1 MSMRKL
7 IAILCVFVLTV
18 GIFGGCASDDEQPSS
33 SNSEKKS
40 DTKSES
46 KGEEKPYELSFLF
59 LGDDAA
65 KSVNADNDR
74 VVKEMS
80 ERLGVTFQFRS
91 VPEGG
96 YEKINIAIASGD
108 LPDVVNSSYP
118 NAAVSQW
125 IRDGVIL
132 PINDYFDI
140 MPTVKEQCERESWT
154 AVDGQYY
161 GYPFI
166 AQKGITNSNIVVRG
180 DWMEELGIE
189 EPQTLDEFH
198 DMLLKFRA
206 DKDTYGISG
215 AKPIGNFA
223 WVFHAY
229 GLEYADWSLDVDSN
243 VIPKFEDPSF
253 KLGMEYLKT
262 LWDEDLIDKEFM
274 LNDNK
279 MKEEKWYQGKVAVV
293 DLPLYRH
300 VSRHEGNLQ
309 KVDPNGKLTYIAPP
323 AGPEGNR
330 GFAGEGKS
338 GMLTAITAACEQ
350 PEKAAAF
357 IELLVS
363 PEGRDLLTLG
373 IEGVHYTK
381 DGDTINYNLEER
393 EKDNFASNG
402 WSHFL
407 AWGTVTWP
415 LASNYLP
422 QIEPNRE
429 RALDSVDFASQYQMG
444 NLVPLK
450 TESEI
455 EFKGLLDEI
464 YNEKFIMMLTGEVTI
479 DEGITSLSEEWRDQG
494 GDQVLAEVQ
503 KIYDSLK

>member
-1 MSMRKL
+1 MSIMKRAVAIFCL
-7 IAILCVFVLTV
+7 CILCLGTLS
-18 GIFGGCASDDEQPSS
+18 GCGKEEEKAS
-33 SNSEKKS
+33 SEGKVDKKV
-40 DTKSES
+40 S
-46 KGEEKPYELSFLF
+46 KGEEAPYTLSFLF

-65 KSVNADNDR
+65 KNVNADNDR
-74 VVKEMS
+74 IVREMS
-80 ERLGVTFQFRS
+80 QRLGVDFEFRS

-96 YEKINIAIASGD
+96 YEKINVAIASGD

-125 IRDGVIL
+125 INDGVVV

-140 MPTVKEQCERESWT
+140 MPTVKAQCEKESWT
-154 AVDGQYY
+154 AVDGNYY

-166 AQKGITNSNIVVRG
+166 TQKGTTNMNVVVRG
-180 DWMEELGIE
+180 DWMDELGLE
-189 EPQTLDEFH
+189 APDTLDAFK
-198 DMLLKFRA
+198 DMLITMKEKKGA
-206 DKDTYGISG
+206 YGISS
-215 AKPIGNFA
+215 AKPVGNFN
-223 WVFHAY
+223 WVFYAY
-229 GLEYADWSLDVDSN
+229 GLQYADWSIDGAGN
-243 VIPKFEDPSF
+243 IIPKFEDPSF
-253 KLGMEYLKT
+253 REGMTYLRS
-262 LWDEDLIDKEFM
+262 LWDLDLIDKEFM

-309 KVDPNGKLTYIAPP
+309 KVDPNGRLEYIAPP
-323 AGPEGNR
+323 AGPTGKR
-330 GFAGEGKS
+330 GFAPFGKA

-363 PEGRDLLTLG
+363 PEGRELFTMG
-373 IEGVHYTK
+373 IEGTHYTK

-422 QIEPNRE
+422 EIEPNRE
-429 RALDSVDFASQYQMG
+429 RALDSVAFASQYQVD
-444 NLVPLK
+444 NIIPLQ
-450 TESEI
+450 TASEI

-464 YNEKFIMMLTGEVTI
+464 YNEKFIMMLTGEVSI
-479 DEGITSLSEEWRDQG
+479 DEGIANLSAEWRDQG
-494 GDQVLAEVQ
+494 GDQVLQEVQ
-503 KIYDSLK
+503 EIYDTLK